1 MASKKSYGKKPAETM
16 RQRQQRLLREQ
27 RARKAAA
34 SKPVKTNP
42 ASSTSRGAQG
52 PRTAPQQGPSQR
64 TVGLQGTR
72 SRGSVRRSAPKPEF
86 STKSAPK
93 QKALPPGKKGGALA
107 TTNRPPKQKAL
118 PPGKKGGAL
127 ATTNRPRRRNVK
139 TNPPKGT
146 QMGTKG
152 GGVKGQ
158 PRLPQATIRSAG
170 AASKALST
178 TGKAAGRIVLPLSAY
193 LELKDLKDSLD
204 RGEGYARLP
213 GIISK
218 VVKGNNRKKTTG
230 AKSNKRGRRVGA
242 VPASKATPTKSAKS
256 SQKTKPLTDN
266 QKLARSNKTMDRT
279 TKPTSTSKPTP
290 TKKPAASK
298 STPARKPTPKAATGA
313 DARSLRS
320 GPTPPKPAKATK
332 PAKKVYGSTGR
343 KDLKQSARM
352 AAALKDLKIRR
363 YKNKE

>member
-93 QKALPPGKKGGALA
+93 QKALPPGKKGGD
-107 TTNRPPKQKAL
+107 
-118 PPGKKGGAL
+118 L

-230 AKSNKRGRRVGA
+230 AESNKRGRRVGA

-298 STPARKPTPKAATGA
+298 PTPARKPTPKAATGA

>member
-86 STKSAPK
+86 STKSA
-93 QKALPPGKKGGALA
+93 
-107 TTNRPPKQKAL
+107 PKQKAL